1 MKMTEIRKLPTS
13 DLTNQSVKIKEEIV
27 ELKRQLI
34 LGESTNSRAIRNKRR
49 ELARVLTVL
58 SEQLIKE
65 TK

>member
-1 MKMTEIRKLPTS
+1 MTEIRKLPTS